1 MIDVSIIVP
10 LYKGDKYIDSIIRN
24 VELCLCKAGIFAEL
38 IFVNDYPNEKL
49 KYREGEQCKC
59 LFLNN
64 ERNIGIHAS
73 RVHGFEY
80 ASGKYIVFLDQDD
93 FLDAEYLISQ
103 TENIKDA
110 DASVCRLI
118 NGDREHY
125 TDSFR
130 FEEVI
135 SKEFMMNKWNS
146 IVSPGQVLIRR
157 EAIPSIWINNTINN
171 NGADDYFLW
180 LTMFASGCKFKIN
193 NSILFHHTINGFNT
207 SCDTNMMI
215 DTEREMVSIL
225 KKSSL
230 LEDKEKNQLD
240 DLLNSLIRIHIKQ
253 LDNIYV
259 SFQVKKWLENVRI
272 ESLKKK
278 IGDRVGIYGAADIG
292 TALFEGIIR
301 IFDAEVIFID
311 RNAKYISK
319 DVEVYTPDN
328 FPQNLDSIIIAVNDR
343 SIVLNIKEFLT
354 IHTDATIFELGEL
367 INNIETK

>member
-1 MIDVSIIVP
+1 
-10 LYKGDKYIDSIIRN
+10 
-24 VELCLCKAGIFAEL
+24 
-38 IFVNDYPNEKL
+38 
-49 KYREGEQCKC
+49 
-59 LFLNN
+59 
-64 ERNIGIHAS
+64 
-73 RVHGFEY
+73 
-80 ASGKYIVFLDQDD
+80 
-93 FLDAEYLISQ
+93 
-103 TENIKDA
+103 
-110 DASVCRLI
+110 
-118 NGDREHY
+118 
-125 TDSFR
+125 
-130 FEEVI
+130 
-135 SKEFMMNKWNS
+135 
-146 IVSPGQVLIRR
+146 
-157 EAIPSIWINNTINN
+157 
-171 NGADDYFLW
+171 
-180 LTMFASGCKFKIN
+180 MFASGCKFKIN

-215 DTEREMVSIL
+215 DSEREMVSIL

-319 DVEVYTPDN
+319 DVGVYTPDN
-328 FPQNLDSIIIAVNDR
+328 FPQNLDSIIIAVNDH
-343 SIVLNIKEFLT
+343 SVVLNIKEFLT